1 MKIGDRIVRNPGE
14 FSVLA
19 LKLKEEKL
27 PQLAAKV
34 KPIVACTNP
43 RMTDC

>member
-34 KPIVACTNP
+34 KPIVASNNP